1 MMVTYSKASFLCP
14 SQETKLTKITE
25 DETSQNPSSVSSRK
39 HELTSNMH
47 FNVTFETHDSSKRHC
62 CCDRLVNDLLH
73 IRNELAPLKADLRSS
88 NEVCECNDL
97 KFEIET
103 KNKTIMNLASR

>member
-1 MMVTYSKASFLCP
+1 MTRLKPTILPRGTVAV
-14 SQETKLTKITE
+14 I
-25 DETSQNPSSVSSRK
+25 
-39 HELTSNMH
+39 
-47 FNVTFETHDSSKRHC
+47 
-62 CCDRLVNDLLH
+62 LVNDLLH